1 MQKKGLINIQ
11 NIDDTECFKW
21 SSVGYLN
28 PADRNPARTTKADKD
43 FTKKLDSKDIK
54 FPVKIRDIQKRKN
67 SIGISVFSFE
77 NKKKHPI
84 YVSKKCLKKNISI

>member
-1 MQKKGLINIQ
+1 MINIQ
-11 NIDDTECFKW
+11 NINDNECFKW
-21 SSVGYLN
+21 GIGRYLN
-28 PADRNPARTTKADKD
+28 SADHHPARITKADKD

-54 FPVKIRDIQKRKN
+54 FPVKIRDIQKRKI

>member
-1 MQKKGLINIQ
+1 MINIQ
-11 NIDDTECFKW
+11 NINDNECFKW
-21 SSVGYLN
+21 GIGRYLN
-28 PADRNPARTTKADKD
+28 SADHHPARITKADKD
-43 FTKKLDSKDIK
+43 FTKKLDSKYIK

>member
-1 MQKKGLINIQ
+1 MINIQ
-11 NIDDTECFKW
+11 NINDNECFKW
-21 SSVGYLN
+21 GIGRYLN
-28 PADRNPARTTKADKD
+28 SADHHPARITKDDKD